1 MADYLKS
8 PSKSSLLAMLKQAS
22 SITPKFMRSL
32 LDGVAFKSDLAKLN
46 QDDNQQTSKYIY
58 SSTVGGIF
66 NFKRDWE
73 DLTDGGA
80 TTLHKHDH
88 GGMDGL
94 GDAADHTWAAL
105 VDGTRNIT
113 GTQKYNAD
121 LQVQTD
127 TGVWRNAVD
136 GTYVAA
142 VEYIA
147 FGDSNAVPIIYG
159 SGTRPLYQGPSGS
172 KAIALYTDTLYKPIA
187 TETAATVTVGESYYT
202 ILCDG
207 TSNTVTV
214 NLPAA
219 ASYSGR
225 IYNIKAINIDNAV
238 TVSPNGSEEIDGS
251 NSDITLALMEIITV
265 QSDGSNWW
273 II

>member
-46 QDDNQQTSKYIY
+46 QDNNQQTSKYIY
-58 SSTVGGIF
+58 SSTVGGIL

-73 DLTDGGA
+73 DLTDGGD
-80 TTLHKHDH
+80 TTLHGHDVT
-88 GGMDGL
+88 GL
-94 GDAADHTWAAL
+94 TGWIGPYVET
-105 VDGTRNIT
+105 DGTSPLTGNWDVGNYKITNIKEIQCT
-113 GTQKYNAD
+113 DIKALTFLRSDTITEYSAD
-121 LQVQTD
+121 A
-127 TGVWRNAVD
+127 GVTVD
-136 GTYVAA
+136 SVLLKDGVA
-142 VEYIA
+142 
-147 FGDSNAVPIIYG
+147 
-159 SGTRPLYQGPSGS
+159 
-172 KAIALYTDTLYKPIA
+172 TLSAQFTAPIA
-187 TETAATVTVGESYYT
+187 TQTTATLAPNGTHYT

-207 TSNTVTV
+207 TSNTVTI
-214 NLPAA
+214 NLPT
-219 ASYSGR
+219 ASGITGR
-225 IYNIKAINIDNAV
+225 IYVIKAINIDNAV